1 MTDTRADILSRPTTG
16 LKVVA
21 YLRDCGWH
29 VILSETRPR
38 NDGHYVP
45 RIIAKACV
53 DVYRA
58 QDDARVIDQ
67 CRAMVIGLDHIIHD
81 IKQTCNNL

>member
-1 MTDTRADILSRPTTG
+1 MSRPATG

-21 YLRDCGWH
+21 YQRDCGWH

-45 RIIAKACV
+45 RILAKSCV
-53 DVYRA
+53 PAYRA
-58 QDDARVIDQ
+58 GEQSRVLDQ
-67 CRAMVIGLDHIIHD
+67 CRAMILGLDRIMHD
-81 IKQTCNNL
+81 EKETCRNL

>member
-1 MTDTRADILSRPTTG
+1 MADTRSDMLSRPATG

-45 RIIAKACV
+45 RILAKVCV
-53 DVYRA
+53 EVPHFTG
-58 QDDARVIDQ
+58 DARVMDQ
-67 CRAMVIGLDHIIHD
+67 CRAMAIGLTYITLDV
-81 IKQTCNNL
+81 KQTCHNL

>member
-1 MTDTRADILSRPTTG
+1 MSRPATG

-21 YLRDCGWH
+21 YQRDCGWH

-53 DVYRA
+53 DGFIMT
-58 QDDARVIDQ
+58 QPARVLDQ

-81 IKQTCNNL
+81 VKQSCHNL